1 MRGVTSV
8 ISIVFNGMHAWTIIL
23 CRFIV
28 SFETI
33 ISEYAAQIPT
43 NEYRTFN
50 TSFLLVLAENVI
62 IIYFIGHND
71 NEQHYDIV

>member
-1 MRGVTSV
+1 MRGVISV
-8 ISIVFNGMHAWTIIL
+8 VSIVFNGMHAWTIIFY
-23 CRFIV
+23 RFIV

-43 NEYRTFN
+43 NDNRTFN

-62 IIYFIGHND
+62 II
-71 NEQHYDIV
+71 IVMLHWTQ